1 MADVKAVIEPKPTP
15 SDAILTDAQAAERYN
30 VEVETWGERLSRA
43 GARICRALVADGT
56 PLPFTCPESA
66 Q

>member
-1 MADVKAVIEPKPTP
+1 MIEPKPVP

-43 GARICRALVADGT
+43 GARICHAIVADGA
-56 PLPFTCPESA
+56 PLPFACPDAASTTA
-66 Q
+66 RP